1 MRASSGG
8 RNIVCMAPTG
18 PVWFCTVCDDQAPW
32 LADEPK
38 PCPTCGS
45 KEHVEAAK
53 RFSNLELPGSD

>member
-1 MRASSGG
+1 MAS
-8 RNIVCMAPTG
+8 TG
-18 PVWFCTVCDDQAPW
+18 PVWFCTACDDQAPW

-53 RFSNLELPGSD
+53 RFSNLEAPRRD